1 MSSDAALLD
10 GIGQDYKYGFHDN
23 QDSYAY
29 KSERGLTREIVETI
43 SSQKGEPAWMLERR
57 LEALDIFNSKP
68 MPEWGSDL
76 NEIDFSSIHYF
87 MKANTGVESNWDDVP
102 PYIKKTFDRLGIPEA
117 ERKFLAGVSAQY
129 DSEVV
134 YHSIREDLEKLGVIF
149 LDMDTALKEHPEII
163 KQYFGSIIPSSDNK
177 FAALNTAVWS
187 GGSFII
193 VPEGVKVDI
202 PLQAYFRINAQNMGQ
217 FERTLIIA
225 KPGSSVHYIEG
236 CTAPTYASDS
246 LHSAVVELIA
256 EEGSTIRYTTIQ
268 NWSNNVFNL
277 VTKRAYAY
285 KNANVEWI
293 DGNLGSKI
301 TMKYPAVF
309 LMEEG
314 ARGEVLSIAYAGKG
328 QHQDAG
334 AKMVHC
340 APNTSSTV
348 LSKSISRD
356 GGRAT
361 YRGLVKVLPGAHNV
375 KVNVRCDAL
384 LLDDKSRSDTYP
396 YMEID
401 NKDVQVGH
409 EATVSKIGDEQL
421 FYLMSR
427 GLSENDAIA
436 MIVNGFF
443 EPFIKELPME
453 YAVELNR
460 LIQLEMEGS
469 IG

>member
-1 MSSDAALLD
+1 
-10 GIGQDYKYGFHDN
+10 
-23 QDSYAY
+23 
-29 KSERGLTREIVETI
+29 
-43 SSQKGEPAWMLERR
+43 
-57 LEALDIFNSKP
+57 
-68 MPEWGSDL
+68 
-76 NEIDFSSIHYF
+76 
-87 MKANTGVESNWDDVP
+87 
-102 PYIKKTFDRLGIPEA
+102 
-117 ERKFLAGVSAQY
+117 
-129 DSEVV
+129 
-134 YHSIREDLEKLGVIF
+134 
-149 LDMDTALKEHPEII
+149 
-163 KQYFGSIIPSSDNK
+163 
-177 FAALNTAVWS
+177 
-187 GGSFII
+187 
-193 VPEGVKVDI
+193 
-202 PLQAYFRINAQNMGQ
+202 
-217 FERTLIIA
+217 
-225 KPGSSVHYIEG
+225 
-236 CTAPTYASDS
+236 
-246 LHSAVVELIA
+246 
-256 EEGSTIRYTTIQ
+256 
-268 NWSNNVFNL
+268 
-277 VTKRAYAY
+277 
-285 KNANVEWI
+285 
-293 DGNLGSKI
+293 
-301 TMKYPAVF
+301 
-309 LMEEG
+309 MEEG

-356 GGRAT
+356 GGRT
-361 YRGLVKVLPGAHNV
+361 SYRGLVKVLPNAHNV

-384 LLDDKSRSDTYP
+384 LLDEKSRSDTYP

-401 NKDVQVGH
+401 NKDVQIGH